1 MENLNESI
9 KKILLNIQ
17 YDNKFTLS
25 ENYSNV
31 ERINEA
37 PRFNIGAAKEA
48 DIVKGFGKSLD
59 ELLINKNFQKFGKGE
74 MQTLLSLDPK
84 NFLKELKKAA
94 IKDLEAGVA
103 VGKIGDNL
111 KEVGKV
117 DFLRRVSEKVGAMK
131 PPRKLSQ
138 AEMKAIEGESR
149 VAQMEIMATVK
160 PKGPKPP
167 KPPTPPVVPPPPPKP
182 KTIDSLKKW
191 AGYAGVAVLGSAAV
205 YALFNW
211 LNGKGNDSELLEVAK
226 KCGYNSVEEFQ
237 AANFKCPKGDNV
249 IPQPSKFRN
258 CENETVQTFGC
269 KSSLIRQIQD
279 CLGVVIDGIWGPKTN
294 TALVANAPKFAA
306 GFTKDDIKEICA
318 SSSGKIVDKTTERE
332 KIIDPQDVGN
342 ASASSNTGDLS
353 TTGGQSSPTNKSS
366 FFTGGFD
373 PNSMD

>member
-59 ELLINKNFQKFGKGE
+59 DLLINKNFQKFGKGE
-74 MQTLLSLDPK
+74 MLTLLSLDPK
-84 NFLKELKKAA
+84 NFLKELEKAA
-94 IKDLEAGVA
+94 RKDLQAGVSI
-103 VGKIGDNL
+103 GKIGENI
-111 KEVGKV
+111 KEVGKI
-117 DFLRRVSEKVGAMK
+117 DFLRRVSEKVASMK
-131 PPRKLSQ
+131 PKRKLSQ

-306 GFTKDDIKEICA
+306 AFTKDDIKEICA

-332 KIIDPQDVGN
+332 KIIDPQDVGGE
-342 ASASSNTGDLS
+342 SASSNTADLS